1 MNQLN
6 LMPGA
11 EPFLLPG
18 GPAGCL
24 LIHGFTAS
32 PQEMR
37 GLGQALAAA
46 GHTVLAPRLAHH
58 GTDPADMNR
67 SRWHDW
73 YLSALDGWYLLQ
85 GLCEKVVVVGLS
97 MGGLT
102 ALLLAARLP
111 VAGVVAMSVPML
123 LHADW
128 RMRFVRPL
136 GLVKPYFEKADWEA
150 QAERGRV
157 AYPVSPTLAVGEI
170 AAYVELVDKAL
181 LAVTAPVLLIHDK
194 EDPTAPPESMPHI
207 YRRIGSLHKEMVW
220 LESGVH
226 VITDGPDREAVLARV
241 VGFVEERGGEGKR
254 GKGGGG
260 GGGGGGEVGLTG
272 WRVRAGFRGLE
283 PNALYGGR
291 HLGGRGRSRFR
302 RPGRGRSP
310 LPEPAH
316 GSDRAPPPRS
326 HVGRPGPDVPGA
338 YSGPSGHAADS
349 RAIRPVWPQSRRF
362 LPARRSD
369 PGSQVSSPAAAAGR
383 RPLRW
388 VR

>member
-1 MNQLN
+1 
-6 LMPGA
+6 
-11 EPFLLPG
+11 
-18 GPAGCL
+18 
-24 LIHGFTAS
+24 
-32 PQEMR
+32 
-37 GLGQALAAA
+37 
-46 GHTVLAPRLAHH
+46 
-58 GTDPADMNR
+58 

-254 GKGGGG
+254 VKG
-260 GGGGGGEVGLTG
+260 
-272 WRVRAGFRGLE
+272 
-283 PNALYGGR
+283 
-291 HLGGRGRSRFR
+291 
-302 RPGRGRSP
+302 
-310 LPEPAH
+310 
-316 GSDRAPPPRS
+316 
-326 HVGRPGPDVPGA
+326 
-338 YSGPSGHAADS
+338 
-349 RAIRPVWPQSRRF
+349 
-362 LPARRSD
+362 
-369 PGSQVSSPAAAAGR
+369 
-383 RPLRW
+383 
-388 VR
+388 

>member
-241 VGFVEERGGEGKR
+241 VGFVEERGGEAKS
-254 GKGGGG
+254 
-260 GGGGGGEVGLTG
+260 GEN
-272 WRVRAGFRGLE
+272 AG
-283 PNALYGGR
+283 
-291 HLGGRGRSRFR
+291 
-302 RPGRGRSP
+302 
-310 LPEPAH
+310 
-316 GSDRAPPPRS
+316 
-326 HVGRPGPDVPGA
+326 
-338 YSGPSGHAADS
+338 
-349 RAIRPVWPQSRRF
+349 
-362 LPARRSD
+362 
-369 PGSQVSSPAAAAGR
+369 
-383 RPLRW
+383 
-388 VR
+388 